1 MALNRSPVDVNSD
14 DKPNLQT
21 SCTSRDEL
29 SASLREYLLQR
40 HGTAHLDPIPTA
52 KDADPYNWP
61 AWKKTINLLLV
72 AFHAMMCTF
81 SASAII
87 PAFLN
92 ISEDLGVSLQ
102 RTSYL
107 TSLQIVILGVAP
119 LFWKPL
125 SNRFGRRPIFLI
137 SLICSLVSNIGCAKS
152 KTFASMAGCRALQ
165 AFFIS
170 PPTALGGAIVTECFF
185 KHERGRYMGVWTL
198 MVTLGVTTSP
208 LIFGFVTQY
217 VKDYHWIYWILA
229 ITNAVQFILYI
240 FFGPETLF
248 TTFYKRYI
256 TFCRIDPRPLCLREF
271 IQPLFLITRVSV
283 AIPAVAYAMVFVFA
297 AVLTTVE
304 IPQLLQEKFNLSA
317 QGIGLQF
324 IPLIIG
330 SVLGEQVGGK
340 LSDLWMNRHARH
352 SSLENH
358 APEYCLWLS
367 YIGFSF
373 TIAGLVV
380 FLVQT
385 QNSPAGK
392 WNVTPLVGL
401 AITAFGNQIIAT
413 ILITYAVDCNQK
425 EAASVG
431 VCATI
436 VRQIWAFIGP
446 FWFPSMFTSVG
457 LSNSAGIVAALIVGI
472 SVIPTLLLRWRGQTW
487 RMAHSETESSM

>member
-1 MALNRSPVDVNSD
+1 
-14 DKPNLQT
+14 
-21 SCTSRDEL
+21 
-29 SASLREYLLQR
+29 
-40 HGTAHLDPIPTA
+40 
-52 KDADPYNWP
+52 
-61 AWKKTINLLLV
+61 
-72 AFHAMMCTF
+72 MMCTF

-137 SLICSLVSNIGCAKS
+137 SLLCSMVSNIGCAKS

-170 PPTALGGAIVTECFF
+170 PPAALGGAVVTECFF

-229 ITNAVQFILYI
+229 ITNAVQFIMYI

-248 TTFYKRYI
+248 TSENREKSTATPSSLYKRYF

-304 IPQLLQEKFNLSA
+304 IPQLLQEKFSLSA

-330 SVLGEQVGGK
+330 SVLGEQVGGT

-352 SSLENH
+352 SSRENH
-358 APEYCLWLS
+358 APEYRLWLS

-401 AITAFGNQIIAT
+401 AITAFGNQIIT
-413 ILITYAVDCNQK
+413 TVLITYAVDCNQK

-431 VCATI
+431 VCVTI
-436 VRQIWAFIGP
+436 VRQTWAFIGP
-446 FWFPSMFTSVG
+446 FWYVPCILVFTFLSFLFVSKAPQIKNPSILNTHSSLRFPSMFTSVG
-457 LSNSAGIVAALIVGI
+457 LSNSAGIVTALVVGV
-472 SVIPTLLLRWRGQTW
+472 SVIPTLLLQWQGQTW
-487 RMAHSETESSM
+487 RMAHSATESNM